1 MKRAFNL
8 ISKIIICVAVMILI
22 HMSAEASLTVHATA
36 PEEAVNGAVYRSDGT
51 LAFYTW
57 GEFDPSINGLVYVD
71 NLQKWIYFENGIM
84 NTDVYEFVYYNGAE
98 FLVANGE
105 VADLTGL
112 VLYDYCW
119 YYLAHGQKVDYYE
132 GLTLYDGEW
141 FYVRNG
147 MLATDVNDLCY
158 YDGET
163 FLVAEGRL
171 LSEYTG
177 LYQNKY
183 GYWHWIVEGR
193 RQEEYTGP
201 VEYDGKR
208 FMVEEGTMYDKT
220 GKYKYKGEI
229 YVVSH
234 GELITDWESIPDADI
249 YGYVP
254 GDTAT
259 TRQGNVFVY
268 QGNDRWADEDGYI
281 WYSYLYFDDSIDD
294 ETRMNR
300 AKMKWFTM

>member
-57 GEFDPSINGLVYVD
+57 GEFNPSINGLVYVD

-147 MLATDVNDLCY
+147 MLATDVNGLQW

-208 FMVEEGTMYDKT
+208 FMVEEGTMYRRY
-220 GKYKYKGEI
+220 GKYKYNEEIFIVYNGEI
-229 YVVSH
+229 MT
-234 GELITDWESIPDADI
+234 GWENVPNSDI

-254 GDTAT
+254 GDTVKT
-259 TRQGNVFVY
+259 TKGEILLY
-268 QGNDRWADEDGYI
+268 LGNDEWQRENGMICYAHVSFKDSGEELERGNLWWAS
-281 WYSYLYFDDSIDD
+281 W
-294 ETRMNR
+294 
-300 AKMKWFTM
+300 